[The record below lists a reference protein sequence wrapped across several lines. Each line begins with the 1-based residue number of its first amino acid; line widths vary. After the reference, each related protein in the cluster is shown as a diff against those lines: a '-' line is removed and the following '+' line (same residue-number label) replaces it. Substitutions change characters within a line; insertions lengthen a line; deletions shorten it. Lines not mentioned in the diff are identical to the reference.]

1 MTTGTGPKVIAD
13 PAVLA
18 AVAALILRLRREARR

>member
-1 MTTGTGPKVIAD
+1 MTTPPKVTD

-18 AVAALILRLRREARR
+18 AVAAMILRLRRVVRP